1 MSGSSQALTLRS
13 PLHRITTRLHADDG
27 ADPEAPARAEAARE
41 ADPTPGSSH
50 ASSSGARSL
59 RFIVAAK
66 RPARHLSLA
75 VLAASVAACT
85 ATGDFGRPAPS
96 VWTNVLLPAIGDVA
110 VRERGGA
117 VSSFPLT
124 DLEEELRNRSWRF
137 LMPAY
142 DRGWFDRLVADFT
155 RTRVLPANAFPSDR
169 TAYYRALVGDP
180 FASPASRFRRIGE
193 DAEADRL
200 LIDPFGEVAARVIAA
215 DRARLRG
222 LAYMRDLSADEVGEA
237 SARVIENR
245 CLIAWVRS
253 ELQFRTESYRYAL
266 EHAFLAMP
274 QDQAIEAEG
283 DVRALDL
290 YRRRLDGLP
299 VPGWLHGECVTAA
312 VEPLPRPKKPLVVK
326 D

>member
-1 MSGSSQALTLRS
+1 LLILASAL
-13 PLHRITTRLHADDG
+13 
-27 ADPEAPARAEAARE
+27 
-41 ADPTPGSSH
+41 
-50 ASSSGARSL
+50 AS
-59 RFIVAAK
+59 
-66 RPARHLSLA
+66 
-75 VLAASVAACT
+75 CT

-96 VWTNVLLPAIGDVA
+96 VWSNAVLPMVGDA
-110 VRERGGA
+110 ATRERGVA

-124 DLEEELRNRSWRF
+124 DSEEELRNRSWRF

-142 DRGWFDRLVADFT
+142 ERSWFDRLIADLT
-155 RTRVLPANAFPSDR
+155 RTRVLPANAVASDP
-169 TAYYRALVGDP
+169 TAYYRALVAGP

-200 LIDPFGEVAARVIAA
+200 LIDPFGGVAARVIAA

-222 LAYMRDLSADEVGEA
+222 LAYMRELSVDEVAQA

-245 CLIAWVRS
+245 CLIAWVRA
-253 ELQFRTESYRYAL
+253 ELRFRTQSYNYAL

-274 QDQAIEAEG
+274 QDQAAGAER

-299 VPGWLHGECVTAA
+299 VPGWSQGECVTA
-312 VEPLPRPKKPLVVK
+312 PLGPQPRPGKPLVVK